1 MTRLQLRAVYFY
13 QISLKYPLTM
23 KKLTVK
29 NITQPKIIISQS
41 GVYRQ
46 INSLLNF
53 SNGNLEL
60 LCATGK

>member
-1 MTRLQLRAVYFY
+1 M
-13 QISLKYPLTM
+13 IKE
-23 KKLTVK
+23 
-29 NITQPKIIISQS
+29 IIQPMIKINQS

-53 SNGNLEL
+53 SGGNFEA